1 MRAISLWQPWAT
13 LIAIGAKQYETRSWN
28 VSFRGEI
35 AIHAARTANQLPIA
49 KMHPF
54 CDVLA
59 AAGFTH
65 PSMLPLGAVLCVAE
79 VVDCIRVEMIRSLFS
94 SQEKAFGNYA
104 DDRYAWML
112 ANVRVLATPIPAS
125 GQQGIWDWHIP
136 SEATWI
142 DRPKT

>member
-1 MRAISLWQPWAT
+1 MRTISLWQPWAT

-49 KMHPF
+49 KMKPF

-65 PSMLPLGAVLCVAE
+65 PSMLPLGTVLCVATL
-79 VVDCIRVEMIRSLFS
+79 VDCFRSEDIRQFLSD
-94 SQEKAFGNYA
+94 QEKAFGDYGPG
-104 DDRYAWML
+104 RYAWQL
-112 ANVRVLATPIPAS
+112 ASVRVLATPIPAR
-125 GQQGIWDWHIP
+125 GQQGIWDWKVP
-136 SEATWI
+136 SEVQWI
-142 DRPKT
+142 DKPKS